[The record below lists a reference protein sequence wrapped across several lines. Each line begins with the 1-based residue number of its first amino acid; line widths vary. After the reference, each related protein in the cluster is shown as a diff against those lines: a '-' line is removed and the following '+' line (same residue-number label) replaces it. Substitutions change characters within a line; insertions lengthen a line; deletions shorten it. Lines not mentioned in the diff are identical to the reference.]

1 MVRQDLAQG
10 LRMRQI
16 SDKVFAEDFL
26 FEVEIATPLLPS
38 PYAKLPYLVIENFLD
53 GETCREIIEQVQDT
67 HDSSDA
73 QLRSATQADNQK
85 IRKTKIHT
93 LSSYHQ
99 ERYDRAFDNIRQE
112 IEHFFSL
119 SLTQATKPQVLEYTA
134 DSFYRPHSDDSS
146 VLVDKSKK
154 IIGFKQVAPTR
165 KITTLL
171 FVSEHCESDPDA
183 YQFCGGELSFSYF
196 KNSDGETLLM
206 RPKMGTL
213 IVFGS
218 NPIYTHEV
226 KEVTDGFRVT
236 VAQWHDGIL

>member
-1 MVRQDLAQG
+1 M
-10 LRMRQI
+10 MRQI
-16 SDKVFAEDFL
+16 SDEVFAEAFL
-26 FEVEIATPLLPS
+26 FEIDIATPLLPS

-53 GETCREIIEQVQDT
+53 DATCREIIDQARET

-73 QLRSATQADNQK
+73 QLRSNTKADNQN

-93 LSSYHQ
+93 LSDYHQ
-99 ERYDRAFDNIRQE
+99 KLYDSAFENIRQE
-112 IEHFFSL
+112 IEHFFAL
-119 SLTQATKPQVLEYTA
+119 SLTQATKAQVLEYTTG
-134 DSFYRPHSDDSS
+134 SFYKPHSDDSS
-146 VLVDKSKK
+146 VLVDKSKN

-171 FVSEHCESDPDA
+171 FVSEYCEANPDA
-183 YQFCGGELSFSYF
+183 YQFCGGELLFSYF
-196 KNSDGETLLM
+196 KDSEGKALEI

-226 KEVTDGFRVT
+226 KEVTDGLRIT
-236 VAQWHDGIL
+236 IAQWHDGIL

>member
-1 MVRQDLAQG
+1 M
-10 LRMRQI
+10 MRQI
-16 SDKVFAEDFL
+16 SDEVFADDFL
-26 FEVEIATPLLPS
+26 FEIEIATPLLPS
-38 PYAKLPYLVIENFLD
+38 PYAKLPYLLIEDFLD
-53 GETCREIIEQVQDT
+53 DETCREIIDQAQAT
-67 HDSSDA
+67 QDSSDA
-73 QLRSATQADNQK
+73 QLRSDTQSDNQK

-99 ERYDRAFDNIRQE
+99 DLYDKAFDTIREE
-112 IEHFFSL
+112 IEHFFAL
-119 SLTQATKPQVLEYTA
+119 SLTQTTKTQVLEYTA
-134 DSFYRPHSDDSS
+134 GSFYKPHSDDSS
-146 VLVDKSKK
+146 VLIDKSKN

-171 FVSEHCESDPDA
+171 FVSEHCEANPNA
-183 YQFCGGELSFSYF
+183 YQFCGGELAFSYF
-196 KNSDGETLLM
+196 TNSDGEALLM